1 MNTIFGHHT
10 SFVAGLALLCLI
22 LVPAAPLFAAQY
34 EEDVSTGE
42 YLFLK
47 GLVQNVSIED
57 RTVTLQQKRGPRLT
71 IRITPDTEFEGVAKL
86 EELRAKQEIKVW
98 YRPEQDGNAGLKIL
112 KLPDLGC

>member
-10 SFVAGLALLCLI
+10 RFVVCLALLCLI
-22 LVPAAPLFAAQY
+22 LLPAAPLFAAQY

-47 GLVQNVSIED
+47 GMVQKISIED
-57 RTVTLQQKRGPRLT
+57 RTLTLQQKRGSRIT
-71 IRITPDTEFEGVAKL
+71 ILVTPDTEFEGVAKL
-86 EELRAKQEIKVW
+86 EELRAKQVIKVW